1 MNKMPITP
9 QNLLAHEW
17 IGLAVSVNASLDPG
31 LTGLVGVVMDETKNT
46 LLIEAR
52 NRLVSVPKSNSKFVT
67 ALPTGE
73 SVSVD
78 GRLLRHRPED
88 RVKKGLTKW

>member
-1 MNKMPITP
+1 MPITP

-17 IGLAVSVNASLDPG
+17 IGLKVSVKVSPDPG
-31 LTGLVGVVMDETKNT
+31 VKGLIGIVRNETRNT

-52 NRLVSVPKSNSKFVT
+52 NRLVSVPKPNAQFVAT
-67 ALPTGE
+67 LPTGE
-73 SVSVD
+73 TVSVD

-88 RVKKGLTKW
+88 RVKKGLAKW